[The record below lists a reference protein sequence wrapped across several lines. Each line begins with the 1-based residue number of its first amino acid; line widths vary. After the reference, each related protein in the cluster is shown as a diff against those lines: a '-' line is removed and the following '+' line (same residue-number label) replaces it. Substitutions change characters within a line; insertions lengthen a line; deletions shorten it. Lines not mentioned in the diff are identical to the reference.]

1 MNDVQSKYF
10 IYCFCYGWL
19 KQLKIKI
26 DMDVLFNANNT
37 DLFKTVVMSQV
48 ESKSKKEENKRVAE
62 QFGTVITKIK
72 TFPTNNCWIILD
84 KHTKE
89 LLHKDLK
96 NENEINELCS
106 KYNYIR

>member
-1 MNDVQSKYF
+1 
-10 IYCFCYGWL
+10 
-19 KQLKIKI
+19 
-26 DMDVLFNANNT
+26 MDVLFNANNT
-37 DLFKTVVMSQV
+37 DLFKTVVMSQI
-48 ESKSKKEENKRVAE
+48 ESKKNKKIAE

-72 TFPTNNCWIILD
+72 TFPTNNGWIILD

-96 NENEINELCS
+96 NETEVNELCS